1 MPRSQCYQ
9 YNAVCM
15 YFVVLYIPVHE
26 IRRRRQLMTEME
38 MIKQRHTL
46 TQHILFFLD
55 PACATAL
62 GSQSS

>member
-1 MPRSQCYQ
+1 
-9 YNAVCM
+9 M

-38 MIKQRHTL
+38 MTKQRHTL